1 MPYIVKKTLQKI
13 VESENH
19 YVVKVKANQPKL
31 LKAVKETVENTIAT
45 QRHIKK
51 EKNRGREETRTT
63 SIFMPLNNLPDGW
76 PTLNRIVFVQREF
89 TSKGKHHKTD
99 SYYITDLKADDAKYI
114 AEGIRGHWY
123 IENKLHYTKDVSM
136 REDKTSTKDKKA
148 ASNLAIF
155 RDVVFNILKTY
166 DNSIKYATEYLA
178 NKNVKE
184 LIYILLRT

>member
-1 MPYIVKKTLQKI
+1 
-13 VESENH
+13 
-19 YVVKVKANQPKL
+19 
-31 LKAVKETVENTIAT
+31 
-45 QRHIKK
+45 
-51 EKNRGREETRTT
+51 
-63 SIFMPLNNLPDGW
+63 
-76 PTLNRIVFVQREF
+76 
-89 TSKGKHHKTD
+89 
-99 SYYITDLKADDAKYI
+99 
-114 AEGIRGHWY
+114 
-123 IENKLHYTKDVSM
+123 M